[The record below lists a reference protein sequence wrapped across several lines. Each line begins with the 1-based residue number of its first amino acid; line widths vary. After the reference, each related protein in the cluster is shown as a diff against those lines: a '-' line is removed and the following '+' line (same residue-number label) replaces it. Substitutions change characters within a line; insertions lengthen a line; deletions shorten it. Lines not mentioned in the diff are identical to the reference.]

1 MRCRWC
7 VGEVGD
13 EEAEAE
19 AEAEETVRLCFGNP
33 KRSMYVVG
41 VGDVGDNAPVG
52 EKGNDEDVNN
62 DPEWVAAMPPVD
74 LLASLVF

>member
-1 MRCRWC
+1 

-19 AEAEETVRLCFGNP
+19 AEAEEEEKTVRLCFGNP

>member
-1 MRCRWC
+1 
-7 VGEVGD
+7 
-13 EEAEAE
+13 
-19 AEAEETVRLCFGNP
+19 
-33 KRSMYVVG
+33 MYVVG